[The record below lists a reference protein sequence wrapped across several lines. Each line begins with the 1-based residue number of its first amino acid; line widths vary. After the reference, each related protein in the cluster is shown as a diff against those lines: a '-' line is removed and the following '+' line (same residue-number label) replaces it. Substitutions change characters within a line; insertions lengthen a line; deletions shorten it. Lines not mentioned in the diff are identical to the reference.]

1 MTTANLA
8 TRYRRTLLNEREM
21 KQAGSRATYVSAS
34 VLLAGLLVA
43 VRPDL
48 RTAVATLAL
57 GVIYLLLSWAVGI
70 RRELSENERRR
81 QHLVLVQQFLN
92 RPDLDSVE
100 LLQSFD
106 LLAAVYRPA
115 ELAQAGENLARDFV
129 NLLSA
134 LDEREEA

>member
-34 VLLAGLLVA
+34 VLLAVLLVA